1 MLLTESRI
9 AKTAVNGSLYR
20 EGLDCRKADLHL
32 HSNYSY
38 DVPDLPELTPRALY
52 NSAVESGMGL
62 FTLTDHDTMRGI
74 EGLIRELEA
83 EFGDSP
89 PIPAFTG
96 IEMKI
101 RDPQVG
107 HTIHVNI
114 LGLTRRDW
122 GQLARRRNSLG
133 EFLAYCRDH
142 GLHHTYNHPF
152 WFEKGERATTDTILR
167 LVEQFPVIELNAGRI
182 PRLNAR
188 TAKLARQCG
197 MQVVAASDSHTGRV
211 GRAFTEAPGETWEE
225 FLGNIR
231 LGASRAVPC
240 HLSYREFI
248 REIKETIDLVFL
260 KQKAFQPKH
269 TMLRE
274 TPIAR
279 QIARMVLGSERLM
292 RPGRMKRKV
301 RTAMHLVAYVPA
313 LMFILQQWGMHLRM
327 QDVEAAV
334 PMLGPAEA
342 LAQEPWVGSVQA

>member
-1 MLLTESRI
+1 MLLTETRI
-9 AKTAVNGSLYR
+9 AKTAVNGPLFR
-20 EGLDCRKADLHL
+20 DGLDCRKADLHL
-32 HSNYSY
+32 HSNCSY
-38 DVPDLPELTPRALY
+38 DVPDLPELSPRALY
-52 NSAVESGMGL
+52 NCAVESGMGF

-74 EGLIRELEA
+74 ERLIRELEE

-107 HTIHVNI
+107 HTIHVNV

-133 EFLAYCRDH
+133 GFLGYCRDN

-188 TAKLARQCG
+188 TAELARQCG
-197 MQVVAASDSHTGRV
+197 MQVIAASDSHTGRV
-211 GRAFTEAPGETWEE
+211 GRAFTEAPGETWQD
-225 FLGNIR
+225 FLASIR
-231 LGASRAVPC
+231 LGAARAVPQ

-248 REIKETIDLVFL
+248 SEIRETIDLVFL
-260 KQKAFQPKH
+260 KQRAFQPKR

-274 TPIAR
+274 TPVAR
-279 QIARMVLGSERLM
+279 RIARMVLGSERLM
-292 RPGRMKRKV
+292 RPGRMKHKV

-313 LMFILQQWGMHLRM
+313 LLFILQQWGMHFRM
-327 QDVEAAV
+327 QDVETAV
-334 PMLGPAEA
+334 AVLGPAEA
-342 LAQEPWVGSVQA
+342 LEQAPWVGSFQA